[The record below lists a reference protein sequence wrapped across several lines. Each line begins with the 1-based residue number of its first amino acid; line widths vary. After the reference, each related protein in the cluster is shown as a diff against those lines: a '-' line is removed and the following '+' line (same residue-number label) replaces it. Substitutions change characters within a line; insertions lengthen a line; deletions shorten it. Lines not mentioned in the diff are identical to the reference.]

1 MKQDVVPRRARPRF
15 LALSQLMLALCLL
28 LGLSPSAASG
38 EPNSVTATSLGAL
51 NGPNGYRL
59 AGRAPGDEAGRAL
72 KNAGDVN
79 GDGLD
84 DFIIG
89 AGAADPDGKQG
100 AGEAYVVFGDVA
112 NPAALSLGDLNGANG
127 FRLVGASSN
136 DQSGESVSGGG
147 DVNRDGYADL
157 LIGSPGLDP
166 NEVPEA
172 GGAYLVFG
180 APTFPARIALVSL
193 NGANGVRLNG
203 VAEDN
208 RAGTSIGAAGDLN
221 GDGYGDVLV
230 GAPDATV
237 SGLEGVGLAY
247 VVFGRPAFGAQLDLA
262 ALDGSNGFVI
272 SGVAAEGYAGNVA
285 GSAGDVNGDGYDDAL
300 VAAWKSDRG
309 GAEESGA
316 VYVIYGGPNPPAKLS
331 LGSIN
336 GGNGFRL
343 DGVAAGDGAGRS
355 AAAAMDVD
363 GDGRDDLII
372 GAPYAGNHRGAAY
385 VVLGRAAFP
394 AAVGLETLNGATGFR
409 LAGDEAT
416 SEAGTAVGAADV
428 NGDGLGDLLVGAS
441 TAGTGSRRFAGKS
454 YVVFGR
460 ANFEATISLAGLAA
474 DAGLQFDG
482 AAAGDQSGQAISAA
496 GDVNGDGFDEFLI
509 GAPKGGL
516 GPGNKPGF
524 AYLVQ
529 GGPTLGAPLP
539 VTQQGGPEDDTLIGT
554 PARDVILGGR
564 GADSIEGAAGDDA
577 LKGGAGADRL
587 AGGPGADRLIGGN
600 GPDTASFAASPAGVV
615 VNLFTGAAGGGDA
628 AGDRLRSVEHLIGST
643 LNDTLTGDAG
653 DNRLDGGPGGDA
665 LTGGRGN
672 DTFVY
677 APGSGDDTIHGFAP
691 GAQSEDVLDFTA
703 YPALHSAAD
712 LDAVQQGPDAL
723 LTLPG
728 GETIR
733 LAGVA
738 ASALR
743 DDDYRFAGAPLAR
756 ADQYT
761 TPLSTPLA
769 VAAPGVLGNDENPTG
784 APLTAVLVAAPAHG
798 AATLQAN
805 GAFTYTPVTGYV
817 GEDGFTYRARAHNG
831 QESNVV
837 RVTIDVTPV
846 PPTAVADSY
855 SVKLGETL
863 TVTAPG
869 VLGND
874 QNPGGAALRAAL
886 VEGPVHGALALDE
899 DGGFVYTP
907 QTDAATQDSFTYR
920 ADSGLPSEA
929 ATVTIH
935 ILDPDG
941 PPVAVDDAYNTA
953 SGKSLTIG
961 APGVLAND
969 VNPLPGA
976 MTARLIAA
984 PQRGTVALKSDGGFT
999 YTPQANYQ
1007 GQDRFTYQ
1015 AGNGQWS
1022 DAATVTI
1029 TVTRSGYRVMLPAV
1043 LRP

>member
-1 MKQDVVPRRARPRF
+1 MQQNVVSRHARPGF
-15 LALSQLMLALCLL
+15 LSLSLFVLALLL
-28 LGLSPSAASG
+28 LFGLLPPAARG
-38 EPNSVTATSLGAL
+38 EPNGTTTTSLSAL

-59 AGRAPGDEAGRAL
+59 AGRVPGDEAGRAL

-89 AGAADPDGKQG
+89 ASAADPNGKQG
-100 AGEAYVVFGDVA
+100 AGEAYVVFGGA
-112 NPAALSLGDLNGANG
+112 TNPTALSLDDLNGTNG
-127 FRLVGASSN
+127 FRLVGAGFN

-147 DVNRDGYADL
+147 DVNRDGYVDL
-157 LIGSPGLDP
+157 LIGAPGLDP

-180 APTFPARIALVSL
+180 APAFPAQIALDSL

-203 VAEDN
+203 AAEDN
-208 RAGTSIGAAGDLN
+208 RAGTSVGAAGDLN
-221 GDGYGDVLV
+221 GDGYGDVMV

-237 SGLEGVGLAY
+237 NGQEGVGLAY
-247 VVFGRPAFGAQLDLA
+247 VVFGRPTFDAQLELV
-262 ALDGSNGFVI
+262 ALNGNGGFSI
-272 SGVAAEGYAGNVA
+272 SGIAVEGYAGNVVGA
-285 GSAGDVNGDGYDDAL
+285 AGDVNGDGYDDAL
-300 VAAWKSDRG
+300 VATWKSDRG
-309 GAEESGA
+309 AADESGA
-316 VYVIYGGPNPPAKLS
+316 VYVIYGGPTLPAQLS
-331 LGSIN
+331 LGNIN

-343 DGVAAGDGAGRS
+343 DGVAAGDSAGRS
-355 AAAAMDVD
+355 AAAAGDVN
-363 GDGRDDLII
+363 GDGRDDVII
-372 GAPYAGNHRGAAY
+372 GAPYAGNHQGAAY

-394 AAVGLETLNGATGFR
+394 AAVGLETLNGVTGFR
-409 LAGDEAT
+409 LVGDEAT
-416 SEAGTAVGAADV
+416 GEAGTAVGAADV
-428 NGDGLGDLLVGAS
+428 NGDGLSDLLVGAS

-454 YVVFGR
+454 YAVFGR
-460 ANFEATISLAGLAA
+460 AEFEATISLTGLAVNV
-474 DAGLQFDG
+474 GLQFDG
-482 AAAGDQSGQAISAA
+482 AGAGDQSGQAISGA

-509 GAPKGGL
+509 GAPKGGM

-539 VTQQGGPEDDTLIGT
+539 VTKQGGPGDDILTGT

-564 GADSIEGAAGDDA
+564 GADRIDGAAGDDA
-577 LKGGAGADRL
+577 LKGGAGADWL
-587 AGGPGADRLIGGN
+587 EGGPGADLLVGGN
-600 GPDTASFAASPAGVV
+600 GPDTASFAASPAGVA
-615 VNLFTGAAGGGDA
+615 VNLFISTVGGGDA
-628 AGDRLRSVEHLIGST
+628 AGDRLRSIEHLLGSA
-643 LNDTLTGDAG
+643 LGDTLTGDAA
-653 DNRLDGGPGGDA
+653 DNRLDGGPGDDA
-665 LTGGRGN
+665 LTGGRG
-672 DTFVY
+672 DDVFSY
-677 APGSGDDTIHGFAP
+677 APGRGNDTIHGFAP

-703 YPALHSAAD
+703 YPAIRSAGD
-712 LDAVQQGPDAL
+712 LGIVQQGADAL

-743 DDDYRFAGAPLAR
+743 SDDYRFAGAPLAR

-761 TPLSTPLA
+761 TPLNTPLS

-784 APLTAVLVAAPAHG
+784 APLTAMLVAAPAHG

-805 GAFTYTPVTGYV
+805 GAFIYTPATGYV
-817 GEDGFTYRARAHNG
+817 GEDSFTYRAHNG
-831 QESNVV
+831 QESNVA
-837 RVTIDVTPV
+837 RVAIDVTLV
-846 PPTAVADSY
+846 PPTAVADSF

-863 TVTAPG
+863 TVAAPG

-874 QNPGGAALRAAL
+874 QNPGGATLQATL
-886 VEGPVHGALALDE
+886 VEEPVHGALALDE
-899 DGGFVYTP
+899 DGSFVYTP

-920 ADSGLPSEA
+920 ADNGLPSDA

-941 PPVAVDDAYNTA
+941 PAVAVDDAYETA
-953 SGKSLTIG
+953 AGKSLTIG
-961 APGVLAND
+961 APGVLGND

-976 MTARLIAA
+976 MTARLAAA
-984 PQRGTVALKSDGGFT
+984 PQHGTVTLKSDGGFT

-1007 GQDRFTYQ
+1007 GQDHFTYQ

-1029 TVTRSGYRVMLPAV
+1029 TVTRSGYRVVLPV
-1043 LRP
+1043 LLRP